1 MRGGNDKSDE
11 GEGKYMYVR
20 NIVKCSY
27 ILFSFILYIMYIFV
41 VATMYH
47 GE

>member
-1 MRGGNDKSDE
+1 
-11 GEGKYMYVR
+11 
-20 NIVKCSY
+20 
-27 ILFSFILYIMYIFV
+27 LYIMYIFV